1 MAYQIVVTTE
11 EGVTSTYSDSIEEW
25 AEDNYA
31 EITGMSSNP
40 RTRAELQGHPTMQ
53 GFVGPC
59 WGGLTDMG
67 EPIIRYED
75 AQTYRDLCV

>member
-1 MAYQIVVTTE
+1 MAYQVVVTSE
-11 EGVTSTYSDSIEEW
+11 EGVVSTYPDSMEEW

-40 RTRAELQGHPTMQ
+40 RTRPELQGHPLLR

-59 WGGLTDMG
+59 WGGHTDTG
-67 EPIIRYED
+67 EAIIRYED
-75 AQTYRDLCV
+75 AQSYADLCV